1 MKIKLTRL
9 QKEIVIWMIFFSVC
23 AASGLIY
30 VNTLENDHEG
40 IIRLH
45 ILASS
50 DSKEDQALK
59 LKVRDKVIQYMEGQ
73 ESVEESR
80 EYIESHLDDIE
91 EIANGVIADEGFDY
105 KAKARLGVFFI
116 PEKSYEDLTLPAGNY
131 EALRITLGKGHGMNW
146 WCVIFPNLCL
156 IDEDAVTDAV
166 DEEGEESEGHDRSSG
181 RIILKSKIKEEI
193 KSIMNQ

>member
-9 QKEIVIWMIFFSVC
+9 QREIVIWMIFFSVC
-23 AASGLIY
+23 AISGLIY

-73 ESVEESR
+73 ESIEESR

-91 EIANGVIADEGFDY
+91 EIANGVIAAEGFEY

-116 PEKSYEDLTLPAGNY
+116 PEKCYEDLTLPAGNY
-131 EALRITLGKGHGMNW
+131 EALRITLGKGQGMNW

-156 IDEDAVTDAV
+156 IDEDAV
-166 DEEGEESEGHDRSSG
+166 DEEGEESEDPDRSSD
-181 RIILKSKIKEEI
+181 RIILKSKVKEKI